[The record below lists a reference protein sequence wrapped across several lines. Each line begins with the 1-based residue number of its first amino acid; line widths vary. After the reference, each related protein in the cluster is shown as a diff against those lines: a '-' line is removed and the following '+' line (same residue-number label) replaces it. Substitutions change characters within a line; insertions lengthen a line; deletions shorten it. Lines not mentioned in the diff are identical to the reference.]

1 MDFEQGRNNEYAEA
15 DAYKK
20 EIRDEYDTRFYN
32 KFLSTQR
39 LFQDLNKE
47 ENLKSYKEAH
57 AKMEAFEKAL
67 NISLSPAKVCCV
79 NSNPHLGVHLHV
91 HWSVAR

>member
-67 NISLSPAKVCCV
+67 NISLSPAKVCYV
-79 NSNPHLGVHLHV
+79 ILIPNLGVRFHV
-91 HWSVAR
+91 H